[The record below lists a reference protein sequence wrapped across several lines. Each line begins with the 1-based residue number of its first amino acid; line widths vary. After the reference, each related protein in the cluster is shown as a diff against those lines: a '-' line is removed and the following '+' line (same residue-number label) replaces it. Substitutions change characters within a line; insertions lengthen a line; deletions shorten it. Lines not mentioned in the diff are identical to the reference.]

1 VASGVKGGLG
11 GYGWS
16 RVASGVVGGLWGSK
30 VALGN
35 CGWTQR
41 SEVTM
46 DGHRGPEFYDISFY
60 TYLYLLQVENAT
72 LNFQNMNPKLLQ
84 IGHF

>member
-1 VASGVKGGLG
+1 VASGVVGGIG

-16 RVASGVVGGLWGSK
+16 RVASGVLGGLWGSK

-35 CGWTQR
+35 RGWTQG
-41 SEVTM
+41 SQVTM
-46 DGHRGPEFYDISFY
+46 GGHRGPEFYDVSFY

-72 LNFQNMNPKLLQ
+72 LNLNLQNMIILS
-84 IGHF
+84 IYV